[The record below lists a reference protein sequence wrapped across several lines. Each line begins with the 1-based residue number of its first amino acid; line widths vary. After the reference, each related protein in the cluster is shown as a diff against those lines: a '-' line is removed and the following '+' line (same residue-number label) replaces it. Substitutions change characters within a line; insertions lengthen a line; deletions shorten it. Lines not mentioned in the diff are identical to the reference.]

1 MSGVHHRVTRC
12 CAARLSRLPAVEGS
26 GLRRR
31 AATAADTQA
40 IGQITTAAYV
50 AGGHLTPQ
58 DSYFQTLL
66 DVAPRLEH
74 TWVMVDA
81 ADEIVAAIA
90 ILPDGHPLGEAA
102 EPGEWEFRFLAVR
115 ADHWGRGLG
124 RELVAFA
131 EDQARVGGARGMALR
146 VIDTNPRARELY
158 EHLGY
163 QHAPERDITFESST
177 EPGRMLT
184 LLLLAKPLG

>member
-1 MSGVHHRVTRC
+1 M
-12 CAARLSRLPAVEGS
+12 EGS
-26 GLRRR
+26 DPRRR
-31 AATAADTQA
+31 KAVAADAHA
-40 IGQITTAAYV
+40 IGEITAAAYV

-58 DSYFQTLL
+58 DPYFQTLVN
-66 DVAPRLEH
+66 VAPRLER
-74 TWVMVDA
+74 TWVMVDVA
-81 ADEIVAAIA
+81 SEILAAIA
-90 ILPDGHPLGEAA
+90 ILPDGDPLGEAA

-115 ADHWGRGLG
+115 ADQWGRGLG

-131 EDQARVGGARGMALR
+131 EDQARAGGARGMALR
-146 VIDTNPRARELY
+146 VINTNPRARELY